1 MKGKPYSEM
10 TPKEL
15 AEATK
20 QFDEPFVVEQSR
32 PLTPTERE
40 QWKRLKR
47 KRGRP
52 KVGRGCKRISV
63 SMEQGLLKRIT
74 ALAKK
79 RRISRSQLLALV
91 LEEALD
97 QQE

>member
-1 MKGKPYSEM
+1 MSRKPYSEM

-20 QFDEPFVVEQSR
+20 KYDEPLVVDQSR
-32 PLTPTERE
+32 PLSPKEQE
-40 QWKRLKR
+40 QWSEARG

-52 KVGRGCKRISV
+52 KVGGGFKRISV
-63 SMEQGLLKRIT
+63 SMEQGLLSRVT

-79 RRISRSQLLALV
+79 RRISRSQLLARV
-91 LEEALD
+91 LEETLKD
-97 QQE
+97 